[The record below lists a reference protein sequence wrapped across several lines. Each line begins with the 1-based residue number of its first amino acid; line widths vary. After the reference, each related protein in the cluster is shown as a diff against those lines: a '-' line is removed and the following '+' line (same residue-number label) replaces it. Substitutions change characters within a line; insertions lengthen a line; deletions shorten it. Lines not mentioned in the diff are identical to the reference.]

1 MSSSPSL
8 FIRMGNFFFRFRRS
22 LFPALFL
29 LSALVV
35 SPAKFLGSSRLDIV
49 AVIVGSVIALSG
61 QLVRCAT
68 IGLVYIKRGGQDRR
82 IFASNLVT
90 EGIYA
95 HTRNPMYLGNILIAG
110 GVCLV
115 YGSPWTYAVIFPFF
129 LIVYLSITK
138 AEEQYLSTQFGDEYI
153 AFCRSTNRF
162 FPKMKGLRQTLAQHR
177 FEWKYVVKKE
187 YGTMFGLFLGLY
199 AILLVKYYR
208 LYSPSPIPER
218 PFLLAIF
225 PILLFALYG
234 SARWLKKSGR
244 I

>member
-35 SPAKFLGSSRLDIV
+35 SPAKVGGNSHLDLV
-49 AVIVGSVIALSG
+49 AVVAGTMAALMG

-82 IFASNLVT
+82 IYASNLVT
-90 EGIYA
+90 EGIYS

-115 YGSPWTYAVIFPFF
+115 YGSAWTYAVIFPFF

-138 AEEQYLSTQFGDEYI
+138 AEEQYLSNQFGDEYN
-153 AFCRSTNRF
+153 AYCRSTNRF
-162 FPKMKGLRQTLAQHR
+162 FPRMKGLGQTLAQHR

-187 YGTMFGLFLGLY
+187 YGTMFGLSLGLY
-199 AILLVKYYR
+199 AIVLMKYYR

-218 PFLLAIF
+218 PFLMAIF
-225 PILLFALYG
+225 PLLLFALYG
-234 SARWLKKSGR
+234 TARWLKKSGR